1 MYWIGLL
8 VVIVLAGW
16 IFAGNGGLMVVLD
29 IPSILLLLGLVLS
42 LLAASG
48 LMKDFLRVFRVVKGK
63 TSVFT
68 RTELEKSLLA
78 VRLTMKLLLGSGV
91 FGTMTGAIFI
101 FAQVSEIFSMP
112 KALSVSGIILLYAI
126 LLWLIL
132 LPLQSHLESRLLEPD
147 DS

>member
-78 VRLTMKLLLGSGV
+78 VRLTMKLLLGAGV

-101 FAQVSEIFSMP
+101 FAQVSEISSMP

>member
-101 FAQVSEIFSMP
+101 FAQVSEISSMP

>member
-78 VRLTMKLLLGSGV
+78 VRLTMKLLLGTGV

-101 FAQVSEIFSMP
+101 FAQVSEISSMP

-132 LPLQSHLESRLLEPD
+132 LPLQSHLESRLLELD
-147 DS
+147 DN